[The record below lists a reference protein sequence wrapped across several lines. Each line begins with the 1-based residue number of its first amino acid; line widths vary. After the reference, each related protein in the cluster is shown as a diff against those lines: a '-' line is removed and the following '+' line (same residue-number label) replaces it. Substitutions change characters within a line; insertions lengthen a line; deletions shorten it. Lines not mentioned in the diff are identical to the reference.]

1 MLADTLLL
9 LRLYWTIDRRADS
22 DRRRS
27 SRIILI
33 IGALALVGMSG
44 AVGYFAASLTGET
57 APVQIRAEILPG
69 LLLTIVLLSVAFT
82 GFSQALQAL
91 YLSDDLDK
99 LLVAPIRSQAVLTAK
114 LLSRIP
120 STVVLLLVAT
130 IPALITFGLGAGL
143 GVPYYLLG
151 VLFVLLSP
159 LFGISLGALLAIFMV
174 RLLPARRLNEW
185 VGAAAIVLGV
195 LLSLLLYVP
204 SMLGADQQAPDAATL
219 ASVEQFVN
227 RMGDLPL
234 PSMWAGRA
242 LVEMG
247 QSQIAASAL
256 GAVGVYLL
264 LTLGLF
270 LVTVLVANRLYLSGW
285 LRMQSSGSG
294 VYDVEE
300 RPGMFGR
307 ASLDFTLGYKDWLL
321 RIRDPRLLAT
331 LFTALVFAG
340 ISVFFILR
348 PGDDGTSL
356 LAPASDPAL
365 AEGSLD
371 LLSAGVI
378 LSGLIYFVGW
388 MMFYRTAITSLS
400 IERSAFYILKTAPV
414 SASRLLR
421 AKAFGI
427 VLPYAILVTL
437 ALVVLL
443 FIYNLSPIWTP
454 FGWLVLLIMGYGL
467 FSYLV
472 SVGFLYPNLDWDD
485 PRRMI
490 NRKSGLP
497 ALIGSFVY
505 SLVAVVVVVLTYVL
519 GHGSAALAI
528 PAVIL
533 GLSLLAGGT
542 WLFVH
547 WCTQRVEKIWP
558 QIGSA

>member
-33 IGALALVGMSG
+33 IGALALVGISG

-114 LLSRIP
+114 LLSRMP

-227 RMGDLPL
+227 
-234 PSMWAGRA
+234 
-242 LVEMG
+242 
-247 QSQIAASAL
+247 
-256 GAVGVYLL
+256 
-264 LTLGLF
+264 
-270 LVTVLVANRLYLSGW
+270 
-285 LRMQSSGSG
+285 
-294 VYDVEE
+294 
-300 RPGMFGR
+300 
-307 ASLDFTLGYKDWLL
+307 
-321 RIRDPRLLAT
+321 
-331 LFTALVFAG
+331 
-340 ISVFFILR
+340 
-348 PGDDGTSL
+348 
-356 LAPASDPAL
+356 
-365 AEGSLD
+365 
-371 LLSAGVI
+371 
-378 LSGLIYFVGW
+378 
-388 MMFYRTAITSLS
+388 
-400 IERSAFYILKTAPV
+400 
-414 SASRLLR
+414 
-421 AKAFGI
+421 
-427 VLPYAILVTL
+427 
-437 ALVVLL
+437 
-443 FIYNLSPIWTP
+443 
-454 FGWLVLLIMGYGL
+454 
-467 FSYLV
+467 
-472 SVGFLYPNLDWDD
+472 
-485 PRRMI
+485 
-490 NRKSGLP
+490 
-497 ALIGSFVY
+497 
-505 SLVAVVVVVLTYVL
+505 
-519 GHGSAALAI
+519 
-528 PAVIL
+528 
-533 GLSLLAGGT
+533 
-542 WLFVH
+542 
-547 WCTQRVEKIWP
+547 
-558 QIGSA
+558 